1 MGSFSVM
8 AETNNTTILKQI
20 SYYSFYLAVVIE
32 VLIVIV
38 DKSAYTNPIEGRLF
52 QITFLLFTI
61 KAALT
66 KYSWREYLTI
76 VLFLLLGAV
85 SYFITG
91 RNEIIR
97 VVMFMAACK
106 DIDMQ
111 KCLKLVFYMTL
122 TGCTVI
128 ILLSVIGIY
137 GAISLQSDFGRG
149 SMETRYTLGL
159 GHPNALQCMVWA
171 LTTLGLYL
179 YNAKM
184 RWIHYIAVLLVNIF
198 FYMLTGSKT
207 AFIMSVYAI
216 LAFYA
221 VAVIKKKRI
230 IRLFSIGNIGIYV
243 GSIAVSIVAAKEAMC
258 IWDYYVEGI
267 YVAKVKYYIILD
279 RLLTGRMG
287 SLIETKRHEGTMQT
301 WSLFASSENTR
312 YFDMGWVRLYY
323 WYGIIPASIAIIVL
337 AGFLC
342 WFYKKGKW
350 REIILIAVFSLY
362 TVFEA
367 HAVSVYLAR
376 HYVLFVIGMYWYCF
390 MRTKSTQKA

>member
-1 MGSFSVM
+1 M
-8 AETNNTTILKQI
+8 EKIKNTTVLKQI
-20 SYYSFYLAVVIE
+20 AYYSFYLAVVIE

-38 DKSAYTNPIEGRLF
+38 DKSAYINPIEGRLF
-52 QITFLLFTI
+52 QVTFLLFTV

-66 KYSWREYLTI
+66 KYSWEEYLTI
-76 VLFLLLGAV
+76 GLFLLLGAI

-97 VVMFMAACK
+97 VVMFIAACK

-111 KCLKLVFYMTL
+111 KCLKLVFYLTL
-122 TGCTVI
+122 TGCVVI
-128 ILLSVIGIY
+128 ILLSVTGIY
-137 GAISLQSDFGRG
+137 GAISWTEDFGRG
-149 SMETRYTLGL
+149 VVENRYTLGL

-179 YNAKM
+179 YNTKM
-184 RWIHYIAVLLVNIF
+184 RWVHYIYVLFINIL
-198 FYMLTGSKT
+198 FYIMTESKT
-207 AFIMSVYAI
+207 GFAAAVYTI
-216 LAFYA
+216 LAFLFIS
-221 VAVIKKKRI
+221 VFKKE
-230 IRLFSIGNIGIYV
+230 RLLQLFAIGNIGIYA
-243 GSIAVSIVAAKEAMC
+243 GSIAVSIVVAKEAMW

-267 YVAKVKYYIILD
+267 RAEKIKYYLALD
-279 RLLTGRMG
+279 RLLTGRIS
-287 SLIETKRHEGTMQT
+287 SLVETKGHEGTIQT
-301 WSLFASSENTR
+301 WSLFSRPENTY

-337 AGFLC
+337 AGFLF

-350 REIILIAVFSLY
+350 GEIILIVVFSLY

-376 HYVLFVIGMYWYCF
+376 NYVFFVIGMYWYHIK
-390 MRTKSTQKA
+390 RSHQEKIQ

>member
-1 MGSFSVM
+1 M
-8 AETNNTTILKQI
+8 AETKNTTVLGQI
-20 SYYSFYLAVVIE
+20 AYYSFYLAVVIE
-32 VLIVIV
+32 VLMVII

-52 QITFLLFTI
+52 QVTFLLFTV

-76 VLFLLLGAV
+76 GLFLLLGAV

-111 KCLKLVFYMTL
+111 KCLKLVFYLTL
-122 TGCTVI
+122 TGCAVI
-128 ILLSVIGIY
+128 IFLSVIGIY
-137 GAISLQSDFGRG
+137 GAISLQADFGRG

-179 YNAKM
+179 YSAKM
-184 RWIHYIAVLLVNIF
+184 RWVHYIYVLIINTIF
-198 FYMLTGSKT
+198 YIITGSKT
-207 AFIMSVYAI
+207 GFIAAIYTIFAFFII
-216 LAFYA
+216 F
-221 VAVIKKKRI
+221 VIKKERMLK
-230 IRLFSIGNIGIYV
+230 LFAIGNIGIYA

-287 SLIETKRHEGTMQT
+287 SLIETKKHEGTMQT
-301 WSLFASSENTR
+301 WSLFASPENTR

-337 AGFLC
+337 AGLLC

-376 HYVLFVIGMYWYCF
+376 NYVLFVIGMYWYHIK
-390 MRTKSTQKA
+390 RGYQEKT